1 MQRLAL
7 AAGAETSDSNSE
19 RVAYRSSIGAYF
31 GVGLVG
37 GGVAGAAVLL
47 GLQVLAPGQASPL
60 RVQVP
65 AAIAALA
72 HWVPEVATSRVGKA
86 RSGGRARA
94 PAADAF
100 DVVIERSTRANAP
113 FGLRL
118 VGSRDA
124 GMEVVLRD
132 VPAAARLSRG
142 ERRDEST
149 WKVRAADL
157 EDLHLTLNDGTP
169 DAFDVRIDVLAPAGV
184 AAASS
189 VARVRLV
196 GLPRVEHAVTAPVEA
211 APVASRACR
220 AGSAGRYTCG
230 QHGRSAPRPHC
241 LATRNDAPGKREKVA
256 RASPPAA
263 TTVIE
268 IDRRPAQPATQ
279 TETRH
284 WPEGASGLGAIAR
297 ESDRQVWWKLPVPT
311 WSPFTDVA
319 GR

>member
-7 AAGAETSDSNSE
+7 AGSAETSDSNSD
-19 RVAYRSSIGAYF
+19 RIVYRSSIGAYF
-31 GVGLVG
+31 GMGLVG
-37 GGVAGAAVLL
+37 GGMAGAAVLL
-47 GLQVLAPGQASPL
+47 GMQVLAPGQTTPL
-60 RVQVP
+60 RLQVP
-65 AAIAALA
+65 AAITGLA
-72 HWVPEVATSRVGKA
+72 HWVPEVATSRAGTP
-86 RSGGRARA
+86 A
-94 PAADAF
+94 PAVRELQPVDAF
-100 DVVIERSTRANAP
+100 DVVIERSARANAP

-118 VGSRDA
+118 VGSQDA

-157 EDLHLTLNDGTP
+157 EDLHLTLNDGAP

-196 GLPRVEHAVTAPVEA
+196 GLPRIERTATAPVEV
-211 APVASRACR
+211 APVAA
-220 AGSAGRYTCG
+220 ALVEPEAPAVTTIVSANTPS
-230 QHGRSAPRPHC
+230 SAHAI
-241 LATRNDAPGKREKVA
+241 LATRNDTHAKREKIA
-256 RASPPAA
+256 RASLPAA

-268 IDRRPAQPATQ
+268 IDRHPTQPAAQ
-279 TETRH
+279 AEARH
-284 WPEGASGLGAIAR
+284 WPEGASGLGAVAR
-297 ESDRQVWWKLPVPT
+297 ESDRQVWWTLPAPT
-311 WSPFTDVA
+311 WSPFMA

>member
-7 AAGAETSDSNSE
+7 ATSAEASGSQSE
-19 RVAYRSSIGAYF
+19 RVVYRSSIGAYF

-37 GGVAGAAVLL
+37 GGMAGAAVLL
-47 GLQVLAPGQASPL
+47 GLQVLVPGQASPL
-60 RVQVP
+60 RLQVP

-72 HWVPEVATSRVGKA
+72 HWVPEVATSRL
-86 RSGGRARA
+86 GGTA
-94 PAADAF
+94 PAVVRESQPADAF

-118 VGSRDA
+118 VGSQDA
-124 GMEVVLRD
+124 GMEVLLRD

-142 ERRDEST
+142 QRRDDST
-149 WKVRAADL
+149 WALRAIDL

-189 VARVRLV
+189 VARVRIV
-196 GLPRVEHAVTAPVEA
+196 GLPRVERTVTAPVDAAPVEA
-211 APVASRACR
+211 ALVEPEARAVTTVASTN
-220 AGSAGRYTCG
+220 GPLHVHTI
-230 QHGRSAPRPHC
+230 
-241 LATRNDAPGKREKVA
+241 LASREDAPGKREKVA
-256 RASPPAA
+256 RASPPPA

-268 IDRRPAQPATQ
+268 IDRRPAQTAAQ
-279 TETRH
+279 AETRH

-297 ESDRQVWWKLPVPT
+297 ESDRQVWWKLPAPT
-311 WSPFTDVA
+311 WSPFIDMA

>member
-7 AAGAETSDSNSE
+7 AGSAETSDSNSD
-19 RVAYRSSIGAYF
+19 RITYRSGIGAYF
-31 GVGLVG
+31 GLGLVG
-37 GGVAGAAVLL
+37 GGMAGAAVLL
-47 GLQVLAPGQASPL
+47 GMQVLAPGQASPL
-60 RVQVP
+60 KLQVP

-72 HWVPEVATSRVGKA
+72 HWAPDVATSRVGIT
-86 RSGGRARA
+86 A
-94 PAADAF
+94 PVVREPRPVDAF
-100 DVVIERSTRANAP
+100 DVVIERRTRANAP

-118 VGSRDA
+118 VGSQDA
-124 GMEVVLRD
+124 GMEVVLRG

-157 EDLHLTLNDGTP
+157 EDLHLALNDGTP

-196 GLPRVEHAVTAPVEA
+196 GLPSIERTATAPVEA
-211 APVASRACR
+211 APIAAALAEPEAPAVTTIV
-220 AGSAGRYTCG
+220 SANTPSNA
-230 QHGRSAPRPHC
+230 HAV
-241 LATRNDAPGKREKVA
+241 LATRNDAPAKRERVA
-256 RASPPAA
+256 RVSPPAA
-263 TTVIE
+263 TTVVE
-268 IDRRPAQPATQ
+268 IDRRPAQPAIQ
-279 TETRH
+279 VETRH

-297 ESDRQVWWKLPVPT
+297 ESDRQVWWTLPAPT
-311 WSPFTDVA
+311 WSPFMA

>member
-7 AAGAETSDSNSE
+7 ATGAETSDCNSE
-19 RVAYRSSIGAYF
+19 RVVYRSGIGAYF
-31 GVGLVG
+31 GVGLLG
-37 GGVAGAAVLL
+37 GGVAGAAVLF
-47 GLQVLAPGQASPL
+47 GMQILALGQASPL
-60 RVQVP
+60 RLQIP
-65 AAIAALA
+65 AAITGFA
-72 HWVPEVATSRVGKA
+72 HWAPEVATP
-86 RSGGRARA
+86 RAGLSSPVAVRD
-94 PAADAF
+94 PQPDAF

-124 GMEVVLRD
+124 GMEVILRD

-142 ERRDEST
+142 ERRDQST

-157 EDLHLTLNDGTP
+157 EDLHLALDDGTP

-184 AAASS
+184 TAASS

-196 GLPRVEHAVTAPVEA
+196 GVPRVEHAVTAPVEA
-211 APVASRACR
+211 APAQAALVEPEAPAVTPVASAD
-220 AGSAGRYTCG
+220 G
-230 QHGRSAPRPHC
+230 PHH
-241 LATRNDAPGKREKVA
+241 ARTVSTTRHDAPGKREKIA
-256 RASPPAA
+256 RVSPPAA

-268 IDRRPAQPATQ
+268 IDRRPAQTATQ

-297 ESDRQVWWKLPVPT
+297 ESDRQMWWTLPVPT
-311 WSPFTDVA
+311 WSPFIDVA

>member
-7 AAGAETSDSNSE
+7 ATGAETSDSDSE
-19 RVAYRSSIGAYF
+19 RVVYRSSIGAYF

-37 GGVAGAAVLL
+37 GGMAGAAVLL
-47 GLQVLAPGQASPL
+47 GIQVLAPGQASPL
-60 RVQVP
+60 RMQVP
-65 AAIAALA
+65 AAITALA
-72 HWVPEVATSRVGKA
+72 HWVPDVATSRVG
-86 RSGGRARA
+86 STA
-94 PAADAF
+94 PAVRDPQPADAF

-142 ERRDEST
+142 ERRDAST
-149 WKVRAADL
+149 WKVRAVDL

-196 GLPRVEHAVTAPVEA
+196 GLPSIERTVTAPVEA
-211 APVASRACR
+211 APAQAALVEPEAPAVTPVASTD
-220 AGSAGRYTCG
+220 G
-230 QHGRSAPRPHC
+230 PHHARTV

-256 RASPPAA
+256 RVPLPAA

-268 IDRRPAQPATQ
+268 IDRRPAQTATQ
-279 TETRH
+279 TEARH

-297 ESDRQVWWKLPVPT
+297 ESDRQVWWKLPAPT
-311 WSPFTDVA
+311 WSPFIDLA

>member
-7 AAGAETSDSNSE
+7 AGSAETSGSKSE
-19 RVAYRSSIGAYF
+19 RIAYRSGIGAYF
-31 GVGLVG
+31 AIGLVG
-37 GGVAGAAVLL
+37 GGVAGAVVLL
-47 GLQVLAPGQASPL
+47 GMQVLAPGQASPL
-60 RVQVP
+60 KLQVP

-72 HWVPEVATSRVGKA
+72 HWVPDVATSRVG
-86 RSGGRARA
+86 RIA
-94 PAADAF
+94 PVVREPQPPDAF
-100 DVVIERSTRANAP
+100 DVVIERRSRANAP

-118 VGSRDA
+118 VGSQDA

-157 EDLHLTLNDGTP
+157 EDLHLALNDGTP

-196 GLPRVEHAVTAPVEA
+196 GLQRVEHTVTAPVEV
-211 APVASRACR
+211 APVAA
-220 AGSAGRYTCG
+220 ALVAE
-230 QHGRSAPRPHC
+230 APAVTTTMVSGHSPSNAH
-241 LATRNDAPGKREKVA
+241 ATPAVRIDTPARRERVA
-256 RASPPAA
+256 RVSPPAA
-263 TTVIE
+263 TTVVE
-268 IDRRPAQPATQ
+268 IDRRPAQPAAQ
-279 TETRH
+279 DEARH